1 MRKTIERGAIMTRES
16 VLCRLLELLTDGTV
30 CCALLCCCRIENAGV
45 YLSRSAAKG
54 SSVYV
59 SDVIR

>member
-1 MRKTIERGAIMTRES
+1 MEP
-16 VLCRLLELLTDGTV
+16 
-30 CCALLCCCRIENAGV
+30 CAAHCFAAYRIENAGV